1 MNTGDEVA
9 GPMNLG
15 DPAEYTVLQL
25 AQTIIEMT
33 GSKSKIV
40 HRPLPQ
46 DDPRQRRPDISLA
59 QETLGWQPN
68 FSMSEGL
75 RKTIHY
81 FEDLLGRLHPAPVGA
96 PQG

>member
-1 MNTGDEVA
+1 
-9 GPMNLG
+9 
-15 DPAEYTVLQL
+15 
-25 AQTIIEMT
+25 MT
-33 GSKSKIV
+33 GSRSKIV

-59 QETLGWQPN
+59 QERLGWRSS

-81 FEDLLGRLHPAPVGA
+81 FEEKLNDRQPGESPAPRA
-96 PQG
+96 